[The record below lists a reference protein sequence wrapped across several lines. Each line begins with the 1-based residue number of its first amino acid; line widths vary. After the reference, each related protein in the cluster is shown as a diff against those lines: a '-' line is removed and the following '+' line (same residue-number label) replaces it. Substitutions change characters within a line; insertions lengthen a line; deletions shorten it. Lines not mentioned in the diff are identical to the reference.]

1 MKLILTSDVLGLGAP
16 GDVVEVKDGYGRNY
30 LLPRG
35 LAVAW
40 TKGGEKQV
48 VQIKRA
54 RTSREVRDL
63 DHAKEI
69 KAALEAK
76 PIRLVSKA
84 GGGGRLFGSIGG
96 ADVAEAVSAAGG
108 PALDKRKVT
117 LPAPIKSVGMHTA
130 TVALTPEV
138 SATVTLEVVAAS

>member
-76 PIRLVSKA
+76 PIKLVSKA